1 MPRKELGERCWENVL
16 GHSVSAKGQVG
27 GGWKYEVWV
36 WGKGRRVGGGL
47 SLKLRIREKIL
58 RLLRFGRA
66 GAKEIVGVGG
76 RWGSGPFAPMVP
88 GAWGYIETLRKSA
101 GFNKSLL

>member
-1 MPRKELGERCWENVL
+1 MWVKE
-16 GHSVSAKGQVG
+16 Q
-27 GGWKYEVWV
+27 GW
-36 WGKGRRVGGGL
+36 GGL

-58 RLLRFGRA
+58 GSLRFGRA

-76 RWGSGPFAPMVP
+76 RAGSGPFTPMVP
-88 GAWGYIETLRKSA
+88 GAWGYIEALRKSA